1 MKTSRFSVTQILGIL
16 KQAEGG
22 LPVPELYRLAPKI
35 LDPIDVIFSIHEGF
49 RMIDP
54 VVLEIADVENIIPT
68 PAIGI
73 DDAIGHNFAGH
84 DGHQSLTRS
93 IRNDLCIN
101 PSTTLK

>member
-1 MKTSRFSVTQILGIL
+1 MSFRHTIKFAQMTLC
-16 KQAEGG
+16 
-22 LPVPELYRLAPKI
+22 LAPKI

-84 DGHQSLTRS
+84 DGHQRLTRS